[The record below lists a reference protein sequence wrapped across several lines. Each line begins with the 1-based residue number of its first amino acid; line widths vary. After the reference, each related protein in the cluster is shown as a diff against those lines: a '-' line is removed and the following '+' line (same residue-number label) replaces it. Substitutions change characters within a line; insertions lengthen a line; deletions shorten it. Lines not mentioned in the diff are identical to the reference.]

1 MGAAAGA
8 GASGSSIGSAALGA
22 YSAIT
27 KGQATQ
33 AADEAQAA
41 RAERAAEFGKMQA
54 GLTDTVMREQ
64 LNTTLSN
71 IDVIRAAAHTD
82 PTSNTGVA
90 VEAYQSKIS
99 DRQRTA
105 ALANINQQVAQDTA
119 DADYLRKAGQYAL
132 NQGYIGAGIQVASAV
147 AQGFLGGA
155 GGGGGGFRGVGL
167 APGVATGGLY

>member
-1 MGAAAGA
+1 V
-8 GASGSSIGSAALGA
+8 
-22 YSAIT
+22 
-27 KGQATQ
+27 QAT
-33 AADEAQAA
+33 

-71 IDVIRAAAHTD
+71 IDVIRAAAHVD
-82 PTSNTGVA
+82 PTSATGVA

-119 DADYLRKAGQYAL
+119 DADYLRKAGQFAL
-132 NQGYIGAGIQVASAV
+132 NQGYLGAAISA
-147 AQGFLGGA
+147 AGA
-155 GGGGGGFRGVGL
+155 AAKGL
-167 APGVATGGLY
+167 AA